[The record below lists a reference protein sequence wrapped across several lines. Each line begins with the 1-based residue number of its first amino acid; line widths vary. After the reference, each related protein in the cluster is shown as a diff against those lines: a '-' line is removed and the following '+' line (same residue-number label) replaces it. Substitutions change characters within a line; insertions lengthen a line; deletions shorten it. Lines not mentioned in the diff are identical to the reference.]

1 MLLVKALLVFQA
13 NLLLQLPFLQKLAT
27 LELVLLA
34 AIAFSV
40 HLQHTLL
47 LKAFGRVLLCCTH
60 VFILLKG

>member
-13 NLLLQLPFLQKLAT
+13 NLLLQLQFLRKLVS
-27 LELVLLA
+27 LELVLPA

-47 LKAFGRVLLCCTH
+47 PKAF
-60 VFILLKG
+60 